1 MSMGFSRQK
10 YFPFSRRSLPDPG
23 MEPKSLALQAD
34 SLPSEPPRKPITGY
48 MKGIHS
54 PELAFPLWQN
64 TLELPKTLLY
74 SNAKGGGRELL
85 LSLKEMF
92 LNENN

>member
-1 MSMGFSRQK
+1 
-10 YFPFSRRSLPDPG
+10 
-23 MEPKSLALQAD
+23 
-34 SLPSEPPRKPITGY
+34 

-92 LNENN
+92 LNENK